1 MNIND
6 KLCLDDGTAKTT
18 KHFYRSVV
26 GGLMYLTHT
35 YPDILFSIG
44 IISRFMHSPSVHHL
58 RVAKR
63 ILLYVRGTINY
74 GILYQHDVEFIF
86 SDYSNSDWT
95 NSIGYSNSGFV
106 FSFS

>member
-6 KLCLDDGTAKTT
+6 KLCLHNGTAKTN
-18 KHFYRSVV
+18 KHFYRSII

-35 YPDILFSIG
+35 CPDILFSIG
-44 IISRFMHSPSVHHL
+44 KISRFMHSPSVHHL
-58 RVAKR
+58 GVAKK
-63 ILLYVRGTINY
+63 ILRHVRGTINY
-74 GILYQHDVEFIF
+74 RILYQHDAEFIF

-95 NSIGYSNSGFV
+95 NSISYSNSGFV